1 MSEASGIFDPG
12 PIHYGHVASCPYLL
26 CSMRVGLLFSCALAL
41 LTTPSHAQTANVD
54 DMLTWSSAMG
64 TRMYSYFQAQQ
75 RAMEVIEEQTGATEM
90 PPLHA
95 ATSTDDGWIISF
107 GHLDGED
114 AYLIRYGLVVRDDG
128 STDSFSH
135 FEERYEAS
143 ASHTRRARALDAV
156 IDTFQIRLRTDPS
169 FEASRYRV
177 AVIPFPRGQLSAFV
191 SPSQTDGSTIQMGND
206 VMYRLNRDDATIEDV
221 LRFHHRLISVPL
233 DSSTDLSE
241 EAGMPA
247 LLVPDAP
254 FPSPVDVLHAMER
267 NTSIVV
273 LTKHGVV
280 TIRENGDIEAVP
292 DDDPLAEALYDHVE

>member
-1 MSEASGIFDPG
+1 
-12 PIHYGHVASCPYLL
+12 
-26 CSMRVGLLFSCALAL
+26 
-41 LTTPSHAQTANVD
+41 
-54 DMLTWSSAMG
+54 MG
-64 TRMYSYFQAQQ
+64 KQMHSYFQAQQ
-75 RAMEVIEEQTGATEM
+75 HATQAIQARTGTAEL

-95 ATSTDDGWIISF
+95 ATPTDDGWTYSF
-107 GHLDGED
+107 GRLDDEET
-114 AYLIRYGLVVRDDG
+114 YLLDYGMVVHSDG
-128 STDSFSH
+128 SVDQFSH
-135 FEERYEAS
+135 FETRYEAS
-143 ASHTRRARALDAV
+143 TSHTLHARALAAV
-156 IDTFQIRLRTDPS
+156 IDTFRANIRTDPS
-169 FEASRYRV
+169 FEASNYRV

-206 VMYRLNRDDATIEDV
+206 VMYRLNRDDVTIEDV